1 METSKKSAAGF
12 VLKAP
17 GSLRRSTLQCRAPS
31 LAPAAGSPGAR
42 EAQPVLAIQCLSPSA
57 SCSVKHISCSLLIL
71 HAEDDPV
78 VPFQLGRKVGVGQT
92 RVQARQVWK
101 RVPLRAGP
109 LVREKA
115 VEVGGSQLSRVLL
128 PLG

>member
-1 METSKKSAAGF
+1 MSLECNPKIP
-12 VLKAP
+12 VAP
-17 GSLRRSTLQCRAPS
+17 GV
-31 LAPAAGSPGAR
+31 
-42 EAQPVLAIQCLSPSA
+42 E
-57 SCSVKHISCSLLIL
+57 CSLLIL

-115 VEVGGSQLSRVLL
+115 GEVGGSPLSRVLL